1 MHLPDKAELEQDEKE
16 IQKISDEL
24 DDRKG
29 REWYKLKGEIVNR
42 TIAKYLEKYLNQ
54 DYKVVGPHVF
64 IIYEDQPIEYDILI
78 LDKDAKPVEDDCV
91 YGKDYVKLILEIKKT
106 GLYYKEK
113 EFESEF
119 IGYLDK
125 LSKPVG
131 RKYLVYITLRE
142 STGNKKRIDNFLE
155 NTGAAYKDNV
165 FIMGQTGGKR
175 EWNPGIWEAF
185 IGRILELLKASP
197 Q

>member
-1 MHLPDKAELEQDEKE
+1 MHLPDKAELEQDEDE
-16 IQKISDEL
+16 IQEISDKL
-24 DDRKG
+24 DDHKG

-54 DYKVVGPHVF
+54 YYKVVGPHVF
-64 IIYEDQPIEYDILI
+64 IEDYSIEYDMLI
-78 LDKDAKPVEDDCV
+78 LDKDARPVKYDCV
-91 YGKDYVKLILEIKKT
+91 YRKDDVKLILEIKKT

-119 IGYLDK
+119 IGYLNK

-142 STGNKKRIDNFLE
+142 SKGNKKIDNFLE

-165 FIMGQTGGKR
+165 FIMGQTDGKR
-175 EWNPGIWEAF
+175 EWNPGTWKTFIERIQYLLEAN
-185 IGRILELLKASP
+185 S

>member
-24 DDRKG
+24 DNYKG

-54 DYKVVGPHVF
+54 DYNVVGPHVF
-64 IIYEDQPIEYDILI
+64 IKDYSIEYDILI

-91 YGKDYVKLILEIKKT
+91 YGKDDVKLILEIKKT

-125 LSKPVG
+125 LSQPVG
-131 RKYLVYITLRE
+131 RKHLVCITLRE
-142 STGNKKRIDNFLE
+142 STGNKAKTKEVLKDKVFE
-155 NTGAAYKDNV
+155 NNV
-165 FIMGQTGGKR
+165 FITGAG
-175 EWNPGIWEAF
+175 
-185 IGRILELLKASP
+185 
-197 Q
+197 